1 MTPDEQAA
9 IDKIEAE
16 RRQRE
21 KLLLLAMLL
30 LASTSRTHAIAAIR
44 LGHSP
49 LDAIRGVWLGNE
61 ALDLPGIVPALQ
73 EALIDAHAAGYQ
85 RASKLIGEEP
95 PVEPPDV
102 LEDVYQPQAQQA
114 AQQMTDTLVKR
125 VGAGFDL
132 SGSIAKQIRGV
143 GIAFEQS
150 GYNAANP
157 SSLVTASTLNILNGY
172 GNGMFEG
179 YRVAKG
185 DIFLRHYSILDEA
198 TTDICR
204 QRNGLTLKKNNAYW
218 RNGGWPPLHARC
230 RSIVLVAKDAIRESS
245 WLPTIPPAPGFG
257 FAGPLVSLLA

>member
-1 MTPDEQAA
+1 MTPDEQAET
-9 IDKIEAE
+9 DRIERE
-16 RRQRE
+16 RKKRE
-21 KLLLLAMLL
+21 RELLLLLLLLAS
-30 LASTSRTHAIAAIR
+30 ASHTHAIAAIR
-44 LGHSP
+44 LGHEP
-49 LDAIRGVWLGNE
+49 LQAIRDVWLGND

-125 VGAGFDL
+125 VGAGLDL
-132 SGSIAKQIRGV
+132 SGSIAKQIRSV

-157 SSLVTASTLNILNGY
+157 SSLAGAATMNVLSAYGGGMATAYFSA
-172 GNGMFEG
+172 
-179 YRVAKG
+179 VG
-185 DIFLRHYSILDEA
+185 DGFLKHFSVLDPA
-198 TTDICR
+198 TTPICR
-204 QRNGLTLKKNNAYW
+204 PRDGLVFKRRNPFW
-218 RNGGWPPLHARC
+218 RQNFPPLHWGC
-230 RSIVLVAKDAIRESS
+230 RSIVAPTKTAIRESN

-257 FAGPLVSLLA
+257 FAGPLASLLA